1 MVAIVSGNGLGLFNS
16 SFNNLGKQGVQG
28 NASFGQAQLQ
38 NYVNISD
45 GNLII
50 RQLDHNLSAVGKD
63 IQSIKTYNSKGIL
76 NGDTQWGGEWN
87 RRLSLVGNLN
97 AVGSKIL
104 ITAEDGH
111 QITFN
116 FSSTNNYVSTEGD
129 GAYDRLRFDSNNNR
143 WVMTDGKTLASEIY
157 DYNSALKTGRLI
169 SVEDNNGTNLAYSY
183 DALDRLISIKDLNSA
198 ALNELIYNYDGT
210 SNRIKR
216 IDTKAN
222 GVTNQNVYYEYDSL
236 NRLSKVITDLTPNDN
251 SIADQKVYTT
261 SYSYELTS
269 SRIASITQSD
279 GSSVQFTYELDTV
292 TNTHRVKTVRDSQ
305 GLTTFT
311 YAVNK
316 TTVEN
321 SLKEIWE
328 YSYDANKQLIS
339 IKNANAEVSSFSY
352 DSQGNV
358 IGIIDNEGN
367 KLTYRYDS
375 NGNLIE
381 EYSHDGKAIKY
392 TYSGISRLQT
402 VTQFSTLA
410 NKDVNDNWILPTGDA
425 QNINYVYDTQSR
437 LRFILNGERNVEEYL
452 YNDKG
457 QLIGKSNYQNKYG
470 TSSSLTYIA
479 IENWSK
485 KVQKNK
491 FISYE
496 YDVLGNLKREVAY
509 SSINKSIDA
518 STGYIDN
525 QGIFD
530 ESTQLIDYV
539 YDPKGLLLQ
548 KIIRHGANR
557 QTAAATS
564 AQAMQSFTYD
574 GLGRILTE
582 VSAAGTTTYSYAAGK
597 ITVTNAANLIT
608 TQSFDN
614 YGRLLNVV
622 QSATS
627 QPSRTTNYVYD
638 EAGRLVY
645 TKQPTGNEQYNF
657 YDKKGRLVGVV
668 NSSGLL
674 IEYAYNKND
683 LQTKETRY
691 ANAVNPTG
699 WLVNNSVTKK
709 RIEDIRPAVNSFDRV
724 IQKDYDSSNQLA
736 SIKQANGT
744 LTEYIYDNFGN
755 IIQTKVGDRVSRY
768 FYNKDNLQVGA
779 LDAEGYLVETIYNS
793 VGQKVQ
799 VNRHSKLTTE
809 SLRETGTLAQ
819 LKPTGTDNKTL
830 STIFFYDA
838 QNNLIGSIDDNKF
851 ITAYIY
857 NQENNTVTTRR
868 YTSPATTSVTL
879 FTVWNDFISSIPA
892 SNTYQETIKYYD
904 NQGRLTKLSDTRQGI
919 TSYTYD
925 SAGRIIIETLA
936 AGSGNER
943 RIYTRYNAFDEVT
956 HVLAGELAL
965 EIKTG
970 MTAAQVDQVY
980 EQYGIKSYYDAAG
993 RKSHVLNP
1001 AGQLTTF
1008 YYDKSGRLTHSINA
1022 EGNVV
1027 ETSYSL
1033 FGEVKTTTQYVNSL
1047 SKTDENV
1054 TDLAGA
1060 AIPAAFTNAVGVG
1073 KRLKGGE
1080 LTTTLT
1086 SLVTAIKNTTKDKV
1100 ENFEYDKL
1108 GNISKK
1114 TDALLNSVDYRYNQY
1129 GELELETRQITLNG
1143 IKKPVQTH
1151 YLYTKRGELKSA
1163 ISDHGGLNQTTSKE
1177 YDAFG
1182 RVIKETDA
1190 KDNITRYNYDNYV
1203 ADQGRTIQVT
1213 SANNSLTKTTYDA
1226 WNRILTVNT
1235 NNNITTYS
1243 YDDKTRTLTLKSPEG
1258 LQTITRYNEF
1268 GDVIDITEANNGKTS
1283 YLYNKD
1289 GQKTKETNAVGASTS
1304 YIYDKNTGLLKE
1316 TTNAVGL
1323 KTEYIYDDANR
1334 IQSQRIKISDDE
1346 VIETQYRYD
1355 GQGRRLEVIEAYGR
1369 INQRSTQYNY
1379 DKAGRLISVIQDATG
1394 LKFTTTYAY
1403 DETGSEIRVVDK
1415 GITTLY
1421 IYDAL
1426 GRRVSEIK
1434 DPTGEALKTE
1444 YRYDQNGNLTRK
1456 IDPAGNSTW
1465 YVYDAVNQL
1474 THTVNSMGTTTSYV
1488 YDLNGRTIARYDFT
1502 TLQNVATWES
1512 KDSIVAS
1519 EITVSKTTA
1528 NLTRYVY
1535 NKDGQQ
1541 IYQIDA
1547 LGFVVEKQYDQLG
1560 QVVHVKSYDKLI
1572 SLSGESLT
1580 QTNVQSALT
1589 TA

>member
-16 SFNNLGKQGVQG
+16 SFNNLGKQGVHG
-28 NASFGQAQLQ
+28 NANFGQAQLQ
-38 NYVNISD
+38 NYINIAD

-50 RQLDHNLSAVGKD
+50 RQFDQKLSAIGKD
-63 IQSIKTYNSKGIL
+63 IQSIQTYNSKGVL
-76 NGDTQWGGEWN
+76 SGDAQWGGEWS
-87 RRLSLVGNLN
+87 RRLSLVGTLN
-97 AVGSKIL
+97 TAGSKIL
-104 ITAEDGH
+104 VTAEDGH

-129 GAYDRLRFDSNNNR
+129 GAYDKLSLNGNT
-143 WVMTDGKTLASEIY
+143 WTITDGKTLASEVY
-157 DYNSALKTGRLI
+157 EYNSTLKTGRLI
-169 SVEDNNGTNLAYSY
+169 AVKDNNGTNLAYSY
-183 DALDRLISIKDLNSA
+183 DALDRLISIKDLNST

-279 GSSVQFTYELDTV
+279 GSSVQFTYELDIV

-311 YAVNK
+311 YAANK

-375 NGNLIE
+375 SGNLIE

-392 TYSGISRLQT
+392 SYVNNSQLATIT
-402 VTQFSTLA
+402 EFSALA
-410 NKDVNDNWILPTGDA
+410 TKDANGNWVMPTGDSK
-425 QNINYVYDTQSR
+425 NTNSVYDPSKR
-437 LRFILNGERNVEEYL
+437 LRFVISAEGGVVEYI
-452 YNDKG
+452 YNAQG
-457 QLIGKSNYQNKYG
+457 QLIGKASYQNKY
-470 TSSSLTYIA
+470 SSGVSFTTVETWA
-479 IENWSK
+479 
-485 KVQKNK
+485 KNNVRNQL
-491 FISYE
+491 SNYE
-496 YDVLGNLKREVAY
+496 YDVLGNLKREINY
-509 SSINKSIDA
+509 SSINRQVDA
-518 STGYIDN
+518 ITGLVNN
-525 QGIFD
+525 QGVSED
-530 ESTQLIDYV
+530 ATQLIDYV

-614 YGRLLNVV
+614 YGRLLNIV

-709 RIEDIRPAVNSFDRV
+709 RIEDIRPAVNSFDRI

-744 LTEYIYDNFGN
+744 LTEYSYDNFGN

-809 SLRETGTLAQ
+809 SLRATGTLAQ
-819 LKPTGTDNKTL
+819 LKPTGTDNVIRSTL
-830 STIFFYDA
+830 FFYNA
-838 QNNLIGSIDDNKF
+838 QGNLIGSIDEKKF
-851 ITAYIY
+851 ITAYFY
-857 NQENNTVTTRR
+857 DEVNNTVTTRQ
-868 YTSPATTSVTL
+868 YSTATTVAVSSN
-879 FTVWNDFISSIPA
+879 TVWADFIAAIPV

-919 TSYTYD
+919 TSYNYD
-925 SAGRIIIETLA
+925 QAGRLITETLA
-936 AGSGNER
+936 TGSGNER
-943 RIYTRYNAFDEVT
+943 RIYTRYNAFGDVT

-1027 ETSYSL
+1027 ETSYTL

-1047 SKTDENV
+1047 SKTNENV

-1143 IKKPVQTH
+1143 TKKLVQTN
-1151 YLYTKRGELKSA
+1151 YLYTKRGELKSV
-1163 ISDHGGLNQTTSKE
+1163 ISDQGGLSQTTSKE

-1182 RVIKETDA
+1182 RVTKETDA
-1190 KDNITRYNYDNYV
+1190 KGNITSYDYV
-1203 ADQGRTIQVT
+1203 ADQGRTIQVK

-1355 GQGRRLEVIEAYGR
+1355 GQGRRLDVIEAYGT

-1394 LKFTTTYAY
+1394 LKFITTYAY
-1403 DETGSEIRVVDK
+1403 DEMGREIRVVDK

-1421 IYDAL
+1421 TYDAL
-1426 GRRVSEIK
+1426 GRRISELK
-1434 DPTGEALKTE
+1434 DPTGEALKIE

-1474 THTVNSMGTTTSYV
+1474 THTVNSMGATTSYV
-1488 YDLNGRTIARYDFT
+1488 YDLNGRSVARYDFT

-1528 NLTRYVY
+1528 NLTRFIY